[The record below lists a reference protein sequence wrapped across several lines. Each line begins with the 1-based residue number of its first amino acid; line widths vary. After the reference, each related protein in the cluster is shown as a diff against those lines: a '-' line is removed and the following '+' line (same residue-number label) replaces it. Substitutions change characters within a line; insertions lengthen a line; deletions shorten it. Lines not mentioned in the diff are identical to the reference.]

1 MPVQVFDMHLCAR
14 ENIILKETKS
24 FFQCEWSRLH
34 SDFDLLTPPTEVL
47 HLH

>member
-1 MPVQVFDMHLCAR
+1 MPVQVFDMHLCAQ

-24 FFQCEWSRLH
+24 FFQCERSRLH
-34 SDFDLLTPPTEVL
+34 SDLLTPPTKVL